1 MIPKN
6 IEKRV
11 LSKLKNN
18 INQKIYIQ
26 NSNILYGGS
35 INNNLKLETNYG
47 NFFLKWNNKSDKLF
61 KAETKGLTI
70 LKETDIIYIP
80 EIINSDKDFLLLE
93 FIEKKEK
100 THIFWEN
107 FGRKISE
114 IHRVSN
120 DHFGLDHDNF
130 IGSLDQENGKEEK
143 WIEFFIK
150 KRIKPQ
156 LRINEFPHKIL
167 NSFDKLFLKIENL
180 FPEEN
185 PALLHGDLWSGNF
198 ICSNN
203 EPVLIDPAIYF
214 GHREMDISMT
224 KLFGGFNERFYES
237 YNENYSLSEGWI
249 EREKICNLYPLLVH
263 AKLFGGHYY
272 KEIERSVQYFI

>member
-100 THIFWEN
+100 TQIFWEN

-114 IHRVSN
+114 LHRVSN

-263 AKLFGGHYY
+263 ANLFGGHYY

>member
-11 LSKLKNN
+11 LTELKNK
-18 INQKIYIQ
+18 INNRICIQ
-26 NSNILYGGS
+26 NSNMLYGGS

-61 KAETKGLTI
+61 EAETKGLTI
-70 LKETDIIYIP
+70 LKKTNIIYIP
-80 EIINSDKDFLLLE
+80 EIINFDKDFLLME

-100 THIFWEN
+100 TQIFWEN

-114 IHRVSN
+114 LHRVSN

-130 IGSLDQENGKEEK
+130 IGSLNQENGKEEK
-143 WIEFFIK
+143 WTDFFIK
-150 KRIKPQ
+150 QRIKPQ

-167 NSFDKLFLKIENL
+167 NSFDKLFLKIEKI

-203 EPVLIDPAIYF
+203 KPVLIDPAIYF

-224 KLFGGFNERFYES
+224 KLFGGFSERFYES

-249 EREKICNLYPLLVH
+249 EREKICNLYPLLIH
-263 AKLFGGHYY
+263 ANLFGGHYY

>member
-11 LSKLKNN
+11 LTELKNK
-18 INQKIYIQ
+18 INNRIYIQ
-26 NSNILYGGS
+26 NSNLLYGGS

-80 EIINSDKDFLLLE
+80 EIINFDKDFLLME
-93 FIEKKEK
+93 FIEKKEE
-100 THIFWEN
+100 TQIFWEN

-114 IHRVSN
+114 LHRVSN
-120 DHFGLDHDNF
+120 DHFGLDHNNF
-130 IGSLDQENGKEEK
+130 IGSLDQENEKEEK
-143 WIEFFIK
+143 WIDFFINR
-150 KRIKPQ
+150 RIKTQ
-156 LRINEFPHKIL
+156 LRINEFPTKIL
-167 NSFDKLFLKIENL
+167 NSFDKLFLKIEKI

-249 EREKICNLYPLLVH
+249 ERKKICNLYPLLVH
-263 AKLFGGHYY
+263 ANLFGGHYY
-272 KEIERSVQYFI
+272 KEIEESVQYFI